1 MRLIDADKL
10 ENTLSGW
17 EEEYKAGIIQDGR
30 TKDLF
35 SDGILSAMFTVFGEI
50 KKAPT
55 VDAVPVVHASW
66 GNWKSESGKVA
77 GYVCNNCGFVML
89 DRPNDY
95 LQLSALRYCPNC
107 GCKMIRGKKDEDSQ
121 NIRDYIH
128 NQKFLG

>member
-1 MRLIDADKL
+1 MSKKETI
-10 ENTLSGW
+10 
-17 EEEYKAGIIQDGR
+17 EE
-30 TKDLF
+30 LN
-35 SDGILSAMFTVFGEI
+35 
-50 KKAPT
+50 KAPA

-66 GNWKSESGKVA
+66 VNWKSESGKVA

-95 LQLSALRYCPNC
+95 LKLSDLRYCPNC